1 MDKVHSLTVLTDK
14 GSGRPYV
21 MLHEGSTPHIPTANL
36 TESLASSSRLIQ
48 IATPFIDDRNWEHI
62 VEQLL
67 QIFNQLSIRHASF
80 ISFGACCSLVQAVA
94 LKEPKSVRSIIFID
108 ASTRAHPSRLS
119 RLIDHIERSLPLGL
133 PLRLGQSGFDAKP
146 FLQRI
151 RCPVM
156 IVTSAVATA
165 YQRSEALVLE
175 SALPTAWATD
185 LYNDPEASELVDLVS
200 NFQKVPAKCPQK
212 GMQVRAEKVG

>member
-1 MDKVHSLTVLTDK
+1 MDEVRSLTVLTDK

-21 MLHEGSTPHIPTANL
+21 LLHEGSAPHISTA
-36 TESLASSSRLIQ
+36 SLIDSLSSSSRVIQ
-48 IATPFIDDRNWEHI
+48 IATPFVDDQSWERLAD
-62 VEQLL
+62 QLL
-67 QIFNQLSIRHASF
+67 QIFDQYSIRQASF
-80 ISFGACCSLVQAVA
+80 VSFGACCSLVQAVA
-94 LKEPKSVRSIIFID
+94 LKEPKFVRSIIFID

-119 RLIDHIERSLPLGL
+119 RLVDRIERSLPLGL

-156 IVTSAVATA
+156 IVTSAMATA
-165 YQRSEALVLE
+165 YQRSEAAVLE
-175 SALPTAWATD
+175 AALPTAWATQ
-185 LYNDPEASELVDLVS
+185 LSNLSASQALVDLVS

-212 GMQVRAEKVG
+212 GVQIRADRVG